1 MNYEEKYKKV
11 LSFLKDLKPHMSDY
25 CIEKLDGF
33 FPELQESDD
42 ERIRTFLHHTFT
54 AQYLCKDKLGK
65 WHGEP
70 VVNILA
76 WLEKQREQNPEE
88 WCFPYNV
95 NETVDKLM
103 AIAECLEMDED
114 FLYNGYTGTECVK
127 FLRDLARKQVECKPA
142 DKVEPKFKIGDWCI
156 DNEDGTIFQIV
167 KVLDNTYTYKTN
179 EDEEYSCTHYSL
191 ENDAKLWTIQDVN
204 DGDVLAYFNGITE
217 IIMIFKSW
225 FVEKRTAYTHFHI
238 CDNISRVNDF
248 CICGSGVHP
257 ATKEQRDQLEKAMV
271 DAGYKWNK
279 EEHKLEKNMNNTF
292 LPQTSTWSEEDE
304 LMIQDAIYWINEF
317 QKSNKCK
324 DENDMQNSVTCEN
337 WLKSIKDRVQP
348 QPKQEWSKEDER
360 IRQCLI
366 EDQEKA
372 LDEVRNDK
380 YGHSE
385 IISDLKEMYHERI
398 DWLKSLNPNHWKPS
412 EKQMEA
418 LLYALGK
425 GGTYNHEALTQLY
438 NNLKTL

>member
-1 MNYEEKYKKV
+1 MNTYEQKYKEA

-33 FPELQESDD
+33 FPELRESDD
-42 ERIRTFLHHTFT
+42 EKIRKELLEH
-54 AQYLCKDKLGK
+54 CINRRDGK
-65 WHGEP
+65 QICVDASDYRRWA
-70 VVNILA
+70 A
-76 WLEKQREQNPEE
+76 WLEKQGEQKPVE
-88 WCFPYNV
+88 WDYPYGE

-103 AIAECLEMDED
+103 AIAECLEMDEG

-348 QPKQEWSKEDER
+348 QPKQEWTEEDER
-360 IRQCLI
+360 NLRGIICEI
-366 EDQEKA
+366 EINKFNAPEYDMETYDGF
-372 LDEVRNDK
+372 L
-380 YGHSE
+380 S
-385 IISDLKEMYHERI
+385 
-398 DWLKSLNPNHWKPS
+398 WLKSLKPNHWKPS
-412 EKQMEA
+412 EEQMEA